1 MKYLQNSSLDP
12 HFNMAFDEFCLEQ
25 LKADEPVFYLW
36 QNRPSVII
44 GLNQSAYAE
53 VNLPYLKEKGI
64 TLARRVTGGGAV
76 YHDLQN
82 LNYTIT
88 GRIRDIEALSVLAE
102 EGTSSSASLRDPT
115 GPPKISDFWG
125 VDIRANAPEDAPS
138 SAYVETMARALRA
151 LGVPAE
157 LSGRNDILVDGRKC
171 SGYAKRMSKDRLM
184 IHGTLM
190 FDVDIDT
197 LTQALAVPG
206 SKLSAAGVSSVR
218 SRVANLKDYLPQFP
232 DIKAFQEALRRLL
245 AGDDE
250 EIRLTEEQ
258 LAQIEADADAKFRT
272 WEWNYGHSPAASFQV
287 KRKFSCGTVE
297 AAFSLRNGCIDGLR
311 FSGDFLGNLP
321 PDGIERILQDC
332 RYTRQAVRSVLEGFP
347 VGNCFDRL
355 TGDEL
360 ADFLLGG

>member
-1 MKYLQNSSLDP
+1 MKYLQNSSTDP

-53 VNLPYLKEKGI
+53 VNLPYLREKGI
-64 TLARRVTGGGAV
+64 VLARRVTGGGAV

-88 GRIRDIEALSVLAE
+88 GRIRDLE
-102 EGTSSSASLRDPT
+102 TDYP
-115 GPPKISDFWG
+115 
-125 VDIRANAPEDAPS
+125 
-138 SAYVETMARALRA
+138 AYVETMARALRA

-157 LSGRNDILVDGRKC
+157 VSGRNDILVDGRKC

-190 FDVDIDT
+190 YDVDIDT
-197 LTQALAVPG
+197 LTQVLAAPG

-218 SRVANLKDYLPQFP
+218 SRVANLKEYLPQFE
-232 DIKAFQEALRRLL
+232 DIQAFQAALQALL

-250 EIRLTEEQ
+250 EIRLTDAQ
-258 LAQIEADADAKFRT
+258 IAQIEADAAAKFRT
-272 WEWNYGHSPAASFQV
+272 WAWIYGHSPVASFRV
-287 KRKFSCGTVE
+287 GKKFACGRVE
-297 AAFSLRNGCIDGLR
+297 AAFSLKAGCIDGLR

-321 PDGIERILQDC
+321 PDCIADALQGC
-332 RYTRQAVRSVLEGFP
+332 RYTRDDLLHLLRNQP
-347 VGNCFDRL
+347 VGDCFDGL
-355 TGDEL
+355 TPDEL
-360 ADFLLGG
+360 TLFLLN

>member
-1 MKYLQNSSLDP
+1 MEYLQNSSTDP

-53 VNLPYLKEKGI
+53 VNLPFLQEKGI
-64 TLARRVTGGGAV
+64 ILARRVTGGGAV

-88 GRIRDIEALSVLAE
+88 GRIRDLEK
-102 EGTSSSASLRDPT
+102 DYP
-115 GPPKISDFWG
+115 
-125 VDIRANAPEDAPS
+125 
-138 SAYVETMARALRA
+138 AYVETVARALRQ

-157 LSGRNDILVDGRKC
+157 VSGRNDILVDGRKC

-190 FDVDIDT
+190 YDVDIDT
-197 LTQALAVPG
+197 LTQVLAAPG

-218 SRVANLKDYLPQFP
+218 SRVANLKEYLPQFG
-232 DIKAFQEALRRLL
+232 DIQAFQAALQALL
-245 AGDDE
+245 AQEDG
-250 EIRLTEEQ
+250 EIRLTEAQ
-258 LAQIEADADAKFRT
+258 LAQIEADAAAKYRT
-272 WEWNYGHSPAASFQV
+272 WEWVYGHSPAAAFRV
-287 KRKFSCGTVE
+287 GRKFACGRVE
-297 AAFSLRNGCIDGLR
+297 AAFSLKAGCIDHLR

-321 PDGIERILQDC
+321 PDRIAASLQGC
-332 RYTRQAVRSVLEGFP
+332 RFTREALHTALQPLPIA
-347 VGNCFDRL
+347 NCFDHL
-355 TGDEL
+355 SADDL
-360 ADFLLGG
+360 ASLLMDV

>member
-1 MKYLQNSSLDP
+1 MKYLQNSSTDP

-53 VNLPYLKEKGI
+53 VNLPFLLEKGI
-64 TLARRVTGGGAV
+64 ILARRVTGGGAV

-88 GRIRDIEALSVLAE
+88 GRIRDLEK
-102 EGTSSSASLRDPT
+102 DYP
-115 GPPKISDFWG
+115 
-125 VDIRANAPEDAPS
+125 
-138 SAYVETMARALRA
+138 AYVETVARALRK

-157 LSGRNDILVDGRKC
+157 VSGRNDILVDGRKC

-190 FDVDIDT
+190 YDVDIDT
-197 LTQALAVPG
+197 LTQVLAVPG

-218 SRVANLKDYLPQFP
+218 SRVANLKEYLPQFG
-232 DIKAFQEALRRLL
+232 DIQAFQGALQALL
-245 AGDDE
+245 AQDDG
-250 EIRLTEEQ
+250 EIRLTEAQ
-258 LAQIEADADAKFRT
+258 LAQIEADAAAKYRT
-272 WEWNYGHSPAASFQV
+272 WEWVYGHSPAAAFRV
-287 KRKFSCGTVE
+287 GRKFACGRVE
-297 AAFSLRNGCIDGLR
+297 AAFSLKAGCIDHLR

-321 PDGIERILQDC
+321 PDRIAASLQGC
-332 RYTRQAVRSVLEGFP
+332 RFTREALRTALQSFP
-347 VGNCFDRL
+347 VSNCFDHL
-355 TGDEL
+355 SADDL
-360 ADFLLGG
+360 ASLLLEG

>member
-1 MKYLQNSSLDP
+1 MKYLSNSSTDP

-53 VNLPYLKEKGI
+53 VNLGYLEEKGI

-88 GRIRDIEALSVLAE
+88 GRIRDLE
-102 EGTSSSASLRDPT
+102 EDYP
-115 GPPKISDFWG
+115 
-125 VDIRANAPEDAPS
+125 
-138 SAYVETMARALRA
+138 AYLETMVRALRK

-171 SGYAKRMSKDRLM
+171 SGYAKRVSRDRLM

-190 FDVDIDT
+190 YDVDIDT
-197 LTQALAVPG
+197 LTQVLATPG
-206 SKLSAAGVSSVR
+206 SKLSAAGVASVR

-232 DIKAFQEALRRLL
+232 DIEAFKNALHDLL
-245 AGDDE
+245 ADGDE
-250 EIRLTEEQ
+250 EIVLSDSQ
-258 LAQIEADADAKFRT
+258 LAAIEADAAAKFRT
-272 WEWNYGHSPAASFQV
+272 WDWNYGRSPAAAFQV
-287 KRKFSCGTVE
+287 RRKFPCGTVE
-297 AAFSLRNGCIDGLR
+297 ASFSLRSGRIDHLR
-311 FSGDFLGNLP
+311 FTGDFLGNLP
-321 PDGIERILQDC
+321 PDTIEQSLQGVPF
-332 RYTRQAVRSVLEGFP
+332 TRPAVLSALAASP
-347 VGNCFDRL
+347 VSACFDNL
-355 TGDEL
+355 PAESL
-360 ADFLLGG
+360 ASLLLDA